1 MIIDN
6 KIKSKVKEI
15 VDTNAI
21 NMNIADM
28 LTAAFSYTDIINSEE
43 VRQYI
48 KEGYSEEEAI
58 TEILFGFYG
67 LDHND
72 ENDDILTRYI
82 LNNLK
87 KLCPLDY
94 LNNPYVKNI
103 NVNEKLGKYKLKN
116 ISYEPYQLFAY
127 DDIYLDEYKEYSR
140 IGYFTSDFPYLALT
154 EGNNVWMSLNPNEIE
169 TMKPY
174 IAKAK
179 GNVLV
184 LGLGMGYV
192 PYMVSLKEEVK
203 SITIIEKDKEIIELF
218 KKALLP
224 LFPNKDKIKII
235 EDDAIRYLNKKEA
248 TYDYIFAD
256 LWHDPEDGL
265 SLFVQLKRINPNIDC
280 WLEVSLYQMLRRCM
294 ITLLE
299 EQLDNMGEENYKYS
313 RNYTDKIVNKYYQK
327 TKNIHLNSEDDL
339 TSLLSD
345 ESLLKLVL

>member
-28 LTAAFSYTDIINSEE
+28 LTAAFSYTDIISPEE

-67 LDHND
+67 LNHND

-184 LGLGMGYV
+184 LGLGMGYG
-192 PYMVSLKEEVK
+192 
-203 SITIIEKDKEIIELF
+203 LF
-218 KKALLP
+218 YDARDMLLYTCMAVTAMALLMYHF
-224 LFPNKDKIKII
+224 LTHCWF
-235 EDDAIRYLNKKEA
+235 
-248 TYDYIFAD
+248 
-256 LWHDPEDGL
+256 
-265 SLFVQLKRINPNIDC
+265 LKH
-280 WLEVSLYQMLRRCM
+280 
-294 ITLLE
+294 
-299 EQLDNMGEENYKYS
+299 
-313 RNYTDKIVNKYYQK
+313 
-327 TKNIHLNSEDDL
+327 KNR
-339 TSLLSD
+339 
-345 ESLLKLVL
+345 